1 MNIIDVANVFA
12 FIRIGT
18 GASAPTGMSLSKIG
32 VFFFAFFWGLS
43 SPGLA
48 VAGASVD
55 RKFTLQSDGREVAM
69 QDASGK
75 TLVCKLGFKADSAEP
90 SSDGA
95 ALIVS
100 DTEYV
105 LMEDLSRCWQSRPS
119 KKTNPAAA
127 GTLIDLNIKKGIYL
141 SIDLISTTPLSFLA
155 TIARIGTSR
164 NLVDIP
170 GAYVPSMPLEQLQKY
185 GFAYDGSRAKG
196 RLSSDGRF
204 ASPNGEIDCGPD
216 SYPGVWDIG
225 ANRKVVAPPDV
236 QEHGAEGIAD
246 WCRGLFSRK
255 PRKNPW

>member
-1 MNIIDVANVFA
+1 MNIIDVVNVFA

-18 GASAPTGMSLSKIG
+18 GASAQTGVFLSKIG
-32 VFFFAFFWGLS
+32 VSFFAFLGLL

-69 QDASGK
+69 QDGSGK
-75 TLVCKLGFKADSAEP
+75 TLVCKLGFKADIAEP

-100 DTEYV
+100 DTEYI
-105 LMEDLSRCWQSRPS
+105 LMEDLSRCGQARPS
-119 KKTNPAAA
+119 RRSIPAA
-127 GTLIDLNIKKGIYL
+127 GTLVDLNIKRGIYL
-141 SIDLISTTPLSFLA
+141 SIDLISTTPLSFVA

-170 GAYVPSMPLEQLQKY
+170 GSYVPSMPLEQLQKY
-185 GFAYDGSRAKG
+185 GFTYDGSRAKG
-196 RLSSDGRF
+196 RLSVDGRF

-255 PRKNPW
+255 PR

>member
-1 MNIIDVANVFA
+1 MRKTRHRTGSDIPASGS
-12 FIRIGT
+12 RT
-18 GASAPTGMSLSKIG
+18 GARAAASMPRLRIEA
-32 VFFFAFFWGLS
+32 FFFAFLS
-43 SPGLA
+43 LLSPAFA
-48 VAGASVD
+48 VAEAFVD
-55 RKFTLQSDGREVAM
+55 PSFTLQSDGREVVM
-69 QDASGK
+69 QDGGGK
-75 TLVCKLGFKADSAEP
+75 TLVCKLGFKAESAEP

-119 KKTNPAAA
+119 KKSIPAAV
-127 GTLIDLNIKKGIYL
+127 GTLIDLNIKNGIYL
-141 SIDLISTTPLSFLA
+141 SIDLISTAPLSFLV

-170 GAYVPSMPLEQLQKY
+170 GSYVPSMPLEQLQKY

-196 RLSSDGRF
+196 RLSADGRF

-225 ANRKVVAPPDV
+225 ANRKVVAPPDI
-236 QEHGAEGIAD
+236 QGHGAEGIAD

-255 PRKNPW
+255 PR